1 MPEPP
6 RKQSKQVSRR
16 EFAREVAAAAAAAA
30 IYPASALATPEE
42 AAAPPQTPGETTPLT
57 AAAQAEVE
65 AKYRAILRRYGSRLT
80 EDQKKDVH
88 RLLVE
93 GQPSLEKLR
102 AFPLANGD
110 EPATVFVPYR
120 AASPGRRAARK
131 ER

>member
-16 EFAREVAAAAAAAA
+16 QFARDVAAAAAAAA
-30 IYPASALATPEE
+30 ILPASALAPPGE
-42 AAAPPQTPGETTPLT
+42 AAAPPEAAGETKPLS

-88 RLLVE
+88 RMLVE
-93 GQPSLEKLR
+93 GQPALEKLR

-110 EPATVFVPYR
+110 GPATVFVPYR
-120 AASPGRRAARK
+120 AGSPGRPAARK